1 LALLALDETMDYPD
15 IADNLFWTNL
25 IHVQKVHLQLDGW
38 NGTYSGIE
46 RLHAFRPSDG
56 INNYKL
62 INWEMYE
69 SLIRVKAMLETG
81 QNDEALA
88 WLNPLWKQAVDLD
101 WLTDKIEILLLQS
114 MAWLHKAD
122 KNAAIRYFSQAL
134 QLGAPDGYIRI
145 FIDAGKPIL
154 ELMAEYLSLRK
165 NNYIRDSESV
175 PLSYAKLLATELRLT
190 VSESEDDLL
199 PQKLVQLTSKE
210 QEVIRLIVLGLPNSK
225 IAAELK
231 IGSGTVKTHI
241 HRIYGKLYVNS
252 RVSAVERCIEW
263 NLL

>member
-1 LALLALDETMDYPD
+1 
-15 IADNLFWTNL
+15 
-25 IHVQKVHLQLDGW
+25 
-38 NGTYSGIE
+38 
-46 RLHAFRPSDG
+46 
-56 INNYKL
+56 
-62 INWEMYE
+62 
-69 SLIRVKAMLETG
+69 
-81 QNDEALA
+81 
-88 WLNPLWKQAVDLD
+88 
-101 WLTDKIEILLLQS
+101 
-114 MAWLHKAD
+114 
-122 KNAAIRYFSQAL
+122 
-134 QLGAPDGYIRI
+134 LGAPDGYIRI

-154 ELMAEYLSLRK
+154 ELMAEYLLLRK

-190 VSESEDDLL
+190 VSESDDLL
-199 PQKLVQLTSKE
+199 SQKLVQLTSKE